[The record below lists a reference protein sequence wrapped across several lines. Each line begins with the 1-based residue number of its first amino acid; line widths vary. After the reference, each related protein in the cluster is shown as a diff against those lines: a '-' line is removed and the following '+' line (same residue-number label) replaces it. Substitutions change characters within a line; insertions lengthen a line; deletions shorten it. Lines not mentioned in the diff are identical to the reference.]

1 MTDTRAVRLERYE
14 PDGTPQPA
22 SAAMTKEE
30 ADRLVARTHGQLQAF
45 RAADGNWYVYE
56 TKIPDPS

>member
-1 MTDTRAVRLERYE
+1 
-14 PDGTPQPA
+14 
-22 SAAMTKEE
+22 MTKEE

-56 TKIPDPS
+56 TKIPDAN

>member
-1 MTDTRAVRLERYE
+1 MTEMRPADLERDDA
-14 PDGTPQPA
+14 DGTPQPA

-56 TKIPDPS
+56 TKIPEAS